1 VIVENV
7 KPLGHRPLIEYP
19 WAGEIDRLLNSAIGS
34 NPQYRA
40 FLFDA
45 VVSLAYIDAT
55 AGLERS
61 IERCDNVK
69 GGYNAHLGFINLCSP
84 CYTNGI
90 WQYQKAAKPESGA
103 LGKLSSEIILKFVEH
118 FSANFVSVSVIGG
131 SDYADAVI
139 QHISGLKILAEVK
152 SAPLMTYPLLINAKE
167 ANTVAH
173 HQKLVMT
180 SSQLRV
186 CETALYLHDGKG
198 IPLGKAGSE
207 NWPFKGFVDFVL
219 DDANQSDMAKHLHT
233 WMMARDTYKDKNRQN
248 KYYYLTNACG
258 SPPAEAKKNHGWP
271 QKEVISDGK
280 TSAGM
285 DRTDD
290 IKKGIYQT
298 LKIGV
303 KHKQH
308 VEYRTAIISNLPAY
322 RHGVDYVEPL
332 VPMLWGFEEDLEE
345 LAGKQAIPR
354 NKLRYAFDYIITLEE
369 PLLRGLDI

>member
-1 VIVENV
+1 MIMENV

-34 NPQYRA
+34 NSQCRA

-55 AGLERS
+55 SGLERS
-61 IERCDNVK
+61 IERCDNVMD
-69 GGYNAHLGFINLCSP
+69 GYNAHLGFINLCSP
-84 CYTNGI
+84 CYTTGI

-152 SAPLMTYPLLINAKE
+152 SAPLVTYPLLINAKE
-167 ANTVAH
+167 ANAVAH

-186 CETALYLHDGKG
+186 CETALYLHDGKV

-219 DDANQSDMAKHLHT
+219 DDSKQSDMAKHLHT

-345 LAGKQAIPR
+345 LAGKQAIPL

>member
-1 VIVENV
+1 MVDNR
-7 KPLGHRPLIEYP
+7 KPLGHCPLIEYP
-19 WAGEIDRLLNSAIGS
+19 WAGEIDRLLDSSIGS
-34 NPQYRA
+34 NPAYRA

-55 AGLERS
+55 AGLEKS
-61 IERCDNVK
+61 VERCDNVLD
-69 GGYNAHLGFINLCSP
+69 GYNAHLGFINLCSP
-84 CYTNGI
+84 CYEKGS

-103 LGKLSSEIILKFVEH
+103 LGKLSSEIILKFIEH
-118 FSANFVSVSVIGG
+118 FSPNFVSVAVIGG

-139 QHISGLKILAEVK
+139 QHTSGLKILAEVK
-152 SAPLMTYPLLINAKE
+152 SAPLMTYPLLISASAAE
-167 ANTVAH
+167 TVGH
-173 HQKLVMT
+173 HQKFIMT
-180 SSQLRV
+180 SSQLRA
-186 CETALYLHDGKG
+186 CDTALYLHGSTL
-198 IPLGKAGSE
+198 IPLGKAGSD
-207 NWPFKGFVDFVL
+207 NWPFKGFVDFVC
-219 DDANQSDMAKHLHT
+219 DTNNAIDMVQHLKI
-233 WMMARDTYKDKNRQN
+233 WMVARDTYRNKDRQN
-248 KYYYLTNACG
+248 KLYYLTNACG

-303 KHKQH
+303 KHKQSS
-308 VEYRTAIISNLPAY
+308 EYRTAIISNLPAY
-322 RHGVDYVEPL
+322 RHGVDYVDPL

-345 LAGKQAIPR
+345 LGGKSAIPR
-354 NKLRYAFDYIITLEE
+354 DKLRYAFDYIITLEE

>member
-1 VIVENV
+1 MVENT
-7 KPLGHRPLIEYP
+7 KLPGHHPLIEYP
-19 WAGEIDRLLNSAIGS
+19 WAGEIDRLLDSPIGS
-34 NPQYRA
+34 NPEYRA

-55 AGLERS
+55 AGLEKS
-61 IERCDNVK
+61 VERCNNID

-84 CYTNGI
+84 CYEKGQ

-118 FSANFVSVSVIGG
+118 FSPNFVSVAAIGG

-139 QHISGLKILAEVK
+139 QHKSGLKILAEVK
-152 SAPLMTYPLLINAKE
+152 SAPLMTYPLLIKAS
-167 ANTVAH
+167 AADMVGH
-173 HQKLVMT
+173 HQKFSMT
-180 SSQLRV
+180 SSQFRV
-186 CETALYLHDGKG
+186 CDTALYLHDGKQ
-198 IPLGKAGSE
+198 IPLGSAGSD
-207 NWPFKGFVDFVL
+207 NWPFKGFVDFVC
-219 DDANQSDMAKHLHT
+219 DASNIADMAQHLKT
-233 WMMARDTYKDKNRQN
+233 WMLARDTYKHKDRQN
-248 KYYYLTNACG
+248 KLYYLTNACG

-303 KHKQH
+303 KHKRNS
-308 VEYRTAIISNLPAY
+308 EYRTAIISNLPAY
-322 RHGVDYVEPL
+322 RHGLEYVDPL
-332 VPMLWGFEEDLEE
+332 VPMLWGFEEDVEE
-345 LAGKQAIPR
+345 VGGKPAIPR
-354 NKLRYAFDYIITLEE
+354 DKLRYAFDYIITLEE